1 MHDNRSLTLDKK
13 PSERSRGAAL
23 GPVRQRLSDLVRGAK
38 PEDRPLDEQQAAG
51 WPEGEQWPGDEEL
64 LPRFPL
70 VRNGYDCAV
79 VDAHI
84 ADLEGELTELDQE
97 LAQLRAQPAP
107 RDDVAD
113 EIKRIGEQT
122 SAVLI
127 AANEQRAEILRG
139 AREEAD
145 HWIADATAK
154 ATALTAESEAR
165 LRELR
170 SEHEAAERERDR
182 LLDDVRAVSAALA
195 ALADKRN
202 LSVAAHQEAAGES
215 GAPQSPEF

>member
-1 MHDNRSLTLDKK
+1 MAPHNNRSPTLDRM
-13 PSERSRGAAL
+13 PTDRSRGAAL
-23 GPVRQRLSDLVRGAK
+23 RPVRQRLTDLVRGPKA
-38 PEDRPLDEQQAAG
+38 EDRPFEEPQAAR
-51 WPEGEQWPGDEEL
+51 WLEGEQWPENDV
-64 LPRFPL
+64 LPRFPV
-70 VRNGYDCAV
+70 VRNGYDCAA
-79 VDAHI
+79 VDAQI
-84 ADLEGELTELDQE
+84 ADLEGELSELDQE
-97 LAQLRAQPAP
+97 LAELRAQPAR

-145 HWIADATAK
+145 HWISDATAK
-154 ATALTAESEAR
+154 ATALTAESEVR

-195 ALADKRN
+195 ALADSRN
-202 LSVAAHQEAAGES
+202 RPIAAHQDAAAES
-215 GAPQSPEF
+215 GAQSPEP